1 MIKVKALP
9 IGRTNLSVKLE
20 DIEDIAVSSP
30 VNGSIPV
37 WANNKLQISSAVTRQ
52 AIIGGGTF

>member
-37 WANNKLQISSAVTRQ
+37 WTNNKLQISSAVTRQ